1 MPLQGHT
8 CKSPKDLLTSVQMD
22 RIHASTLTV
31 LEQVGVVFGS
41 DQALDILE
49 HGGCRVEHSSGLVR
63 FPEQLVNECLQLCP
77 KQFSIKARHPDYDLL
92 VGGNRLLFQ
101 SHPGLHIADLKTGE
115 RKEASLQDI
124 GPLVRLIDALNE
136 IHLAIMPTATIAD
149 KPPAVMTE
157 WVAAEQMRNTQKVTA
172 HGAFHGCA
180 KWVVEM
186 AAVTEQQVYGQI
198 NPVSPLRYDHD
209 QIEGGLEFVSA
220 GHPICI
226 LPGPTLGATSPATL
240 AGTLVL
246 QNAEHLAGVVLVQ
259 LVHPGAP
266 VTLASYPHVM
276 DMRNGAPC
284 IGGVEAG
291 LLGAALAQIG
301 RRYGIPSHPEFPM
314 TDSKSLDEQAAFEKA
329 MSLVLLAEAGA
340 NLVSNGG
347 ALEAEK
353 LWSPVQLVIDNE
365 LNGMVGGILD
375 GITVTEETIA
385 LDVIQEVGQSGQYL
399 KSKHTRRTWRAE
411 QFLPSLADRLGFET
425 WKAQGSRDITDRA
438 RERALELVAKHQV
451 PPLPEEQDRELD
463 RIVRS
468 AEKEK
473 LGL

>member
-1 MPLQGHT
+1 MALQGHI
-8 CKSPKDLLTSVQMD
+8 CNRPKDLLTELEVDM
-22 RIHASTLTV
+22 IHASTLKV
-31 LEQVGVVFGS
+31 LDQVGVVFG
-41 DQALDILE
+41 DEGALDILE
-49 HGGCRVEHSSGLVR
+49 RGGCQVDRGSGRVR
-63 FPEQLVNECLQLCP
+63 FPGQLVEECLKLCP
-77 KQFSIKARHPDYDLL
+77 EQFLLKARHPDYDLE
-92 VGGNRLLFQ
+92 VGGDRVFFQ
-101 SHPGLHIADLKTGE
+101 SHPGLHIADLETGE

-124 GPLVRLIDALNE
+124 GPLVRLIDALDE
-136 IHLAIMPTATIAD
+136 IHLAIMPTATISE
-149 KPPAVMTE
+149 KHPTVMTE

-180 KWVVEM
+180 KWVIEM
-186 AAVTEQQVYGQI
+186 AAVTDQQVYGQI
-198 NPVSPLRYDHD
+198 NSVTPLRYHHD

-226 LPGPTLGATSPATL
+226 LPGPTLGASSPATL

-259 LVHPGAP
+259 LFHPGAP

-284 IGGVEAG
+284 IGGVEVG

-314 TDSKSLDEQAAFEKA
+314 TDSKVLDEQTAFEKA
-329 MSLVLLAEAGA
+329 MSLVLVAEAGA
-340 NLVSNGG
+340 NLVTNGG

-365 LNGMVGGILD
+365 LNGMVGRILD
-375 GITVTEETIA
+375 GIRVDEDTIA
-385 LDVIQEVGQSGQYL
+385 LDVIKEIGQSGQYL
-399 KSKHTRRTWRAE
+399 RSKHTRRTWRAE
-411 QFLPSLADRLGFET
+411 QFLPSLADRLGFGT
-425 WKAQGSRDITDRA
+425 WQAEGSRDIVHRA
-438 RERALELVAKHQV
+438 RERALELVAEHQV

-463 RIVRS
+463 RIVRA
-468 AEKEK
+468 AEVEK
-473 LGL
+473 LG